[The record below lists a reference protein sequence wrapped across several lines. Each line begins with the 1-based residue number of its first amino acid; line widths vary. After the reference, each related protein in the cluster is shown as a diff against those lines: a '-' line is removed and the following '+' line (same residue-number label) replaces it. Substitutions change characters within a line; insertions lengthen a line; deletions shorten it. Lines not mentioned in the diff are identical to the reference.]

1 MKKNNQNRG
10 NSSATAAA
18 ERTAQVLASSP
29 DFERNIC
36 VVLRD
41 RNGNE
46 IFRSAPL
53 FSAVE
58 AERIGDQGA
67 DEYFE
72 VGMMPA
78 DGVQYPGIKWDST
91 GFYWSPESSKPKAN
105 VRQESGV

>member
-1 MKKNNQNRG
+1 MKKNNQNSVT
-10 NSSATAAA
+10 SSATAA

-29 DFERNIC
+29 DFQRNIC

-41 RNGNE
+41 KTGRE

-58 AERIGDQGA
+58 AERMGDQGIE
-67 DEYFE
+67 EYIE
-72 VGMMPA
+72 TGLEPA
-78 DGVQYPGIKWDST
+78 DGVQYPGVKWDSK
-91 GFYWSPESSKPKAN
+91 GFFWFPESSKPKAN